1 MMGIV
6 STVEVPIF
14 VQQMINNKFTGC
26 IYKYVDGFSLTLGQ
40 GFGNRSHLYSW
51 AIGLYTVNSAYSCPD
66 QGGANPQVFVGSNY
80 SCDTGNPTPLGQHN
94 GTLKFSSDV
103 ASITLNSPSSSM
115 IEGRL
120 MSNQDSGNEDIGILT
135 FELRIR

>member
-1 MMGIV
+1 MDAFGPSSGGHSIDD
-6 STVEVPIF
+6 
-14 VQQMINNKFTGC
+14 N
-26 IYKYVDGFSLTLGQ
+26 YVDGFSLTLGQ

-66 QGGANPQVFVGSNY
+66 QGGANPQAFVGSNY
-80 SCDTGNPTPLGQHN
+80 SCDTGNPDSSWTKKWYSKIL
-94 GTLKFSSDV
+94 FSSDV

-120 MSNQDSGNEDIGILT
+120 MSDQDSGNENIGILT